1 MKRTSTPAVLG
12 VDIGTSSS
20 KGVLVAMDGRVLAR
34 AERRHNVQRP
44 LPVHVEMDGMIWWE
58 EFSSI
63 SRELIGAV
71 ASVDVTAVGVS
82 GMGPCV
88 LLTDVDGR
96 ILRPAIL
103 YGIDTRAS
111 EQIARLTD
119 QLGANAIMARGNA
132 ALSSQAVGPKLAWIA
147 EHEPEVAARAARVF
161 MPASLLAWRLTG
173 AYVLDHHSASQ
184 CWPLYDIVAE
194 TWYGPWVERICPW
207 LELPRLAWRGDVVG
221 MVSAE
226 AAAQTGLPLGVRVIA
241 GTIDAWSEAI
251 SVGAQRV
258 GDLMLMY
265 GTTMFLVATVAG
277 PSGRRPYG
285 ERSAPSRE
293 REAWPAGWRHQAQ
306 SPAGSASC
314 SARSTSPSC

>member
-184 CWPLYDIVAE
+184 C
-194 TWYGPWVERICPW
+194 
-207 LELPRLAWRGDVVG
+207 
-221 MVSAE
+221 
-226 AAAQTGLPLGVRVIA
+226 
-241 GTIDAWSEAI
+241 
-251 SVGAQRV
+251 
-258 GDLMLMY
+258 
-265 GTTMFLVATVAG
+265 
-277 PSGRRPYG
+277 
-285 ERSAPSRE
+285 
-293 REAWPAGWRHQAQ
+293 
-306 SPAGSASC
+306 
-314 SARSTSPSC
+314 